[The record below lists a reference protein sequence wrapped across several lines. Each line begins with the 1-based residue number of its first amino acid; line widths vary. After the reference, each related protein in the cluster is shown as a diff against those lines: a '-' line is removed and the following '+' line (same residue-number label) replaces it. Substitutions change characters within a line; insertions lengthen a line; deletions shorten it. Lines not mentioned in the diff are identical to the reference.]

1 MKRFLMALAIATALV
16 SCTENDKNVCRIEGY
31 VENMSPDIMV
41 YLTDMWSGKEI
52 IDSARVV
59 NNRFT
64 FKAIKHEPTFAH
76 LVTKAG
82 RPLTHM
88 FVENATLK
96 VSGDA
101 NTSDVTISGT
111 PANEALMVMMKQSS
125 DIMQRYQEARAKED
139 ETTMALIEKEYEE
152 MQRKCFEENTSNFFG
167 LFMLQQL
174 SYSESAASIL
184 KMHEQ
189 LSEEVKAIPTATKLK
204 ETALRRMRT
213 EPQAEGSTFVPRYIN
228 IVQHDL
234 AGKEIS
240 LKEVIEKRGNRYVLL
255 DFWASWCGPCM
266 HEMPY
271 LREAY
276 KLYHKK
282 GFEIYGVSLDKNKSA
297 WEKAVKSQK
306 MEWVNVSSVVGF
318 ENQAADE
325 YCVNSIP
332 TNFLIDCS
340 TGVIIAKNL
349 RGNEVKT
356 KLAELLK

>member
-16 SCTENDKNVCRIEGY
+16 SCKESVCRIEGN
-31 VENMSPDIMV
+31 VDNMSPDMVV
-41 YLTDMWSGKEI
+41 YLTDMWSGGEI

-76 LVTKAG
+76 LVTKSG

-88 FVENATLK
+88 FVEKATLK
-96 VSGDA
+96 ISGDA
-101 NTSDVTISGT
+101 NLSEVVVSGT
-111 PANEALMVMMKQSS
+111 PANDALMAMMKESS
-125 DIMQRYQEARAKED
+125 ELLTSYNEARAKMD
-139 ETTMALIEKEYEE
+139 EEAMSRIEKEYEA
-152 MQRKCFEENTSNFFG
+152 MQQKHFEENTSNFFG

-174 SYSESAASIL
+174 GYSESAASIL
-184 KMHEQ
+184 KRYAL
-189 LSEEVKAIPTATKLK
+189 LSEEVKAIPMATTIK
-204 ETALRRMRT
+204 ENAERRIKT
-213 EPQAEGSTFVPRYIN
+213 EPQAEGSDYVPHYIN
-228 IVQHDL
+228 IVQQDL

-240 LKEVIEKRGNRYVLL
+240 LKEVIEKSGNRYVLL

-297 WEKAVKSQK
+297 WEKAVKAQK
-306 MEWVNVSSVVGF
+306 MEWVNVSSVAGF

-332 TNFLIDCS
+332 TNFLIDCA

-349 RGNEVKT
+349 RGDAVKA